1 MNIRF
6 LTKGTDLAAISQAYI
21 EKRLGRL
28 EKLVVETAL
37 FEVEVDQ
44 DKKGLYRVE
53 MMIDAEGKLYRA
65 EETSESIEGGTDM
78 IVDELERQLTQEKD
92 RLTTLRRRG
101 ARSIK
106 KQLVVDKNA
115 RF

>member
-6 LTKGTDLAAISQAYI
+6 LAKGAEVNELSRAYI
-21 EKRLGRL
+21 EKRLLRL
-28 EKLVVETAL
+28 EKLVAEAAL
-37 FEVEVDQ
+37 FEAEVDQ

-53 MMIDAEGKLYRA
+53 IMISTDGDLYRA
-65 EETSESIEGGTDM
+65 EETSVSIEGSTDLV
-78 IVDELERQLTQEKD
+78 VDELERQLTQEKD
-92 RLTTLRRRG
+92 RQTTLERRG

-106 KQLVVDKNA
+106 KSLTIDESA

>member
-1 MNIRF
+1 MNMRF
-6 LTKGTDLAAISQAYI
+6 LTKGVELTDVSRAYI

-28 EKLVVETAL
+28 EKLVAETAL
-37 FEVEVDQ
+37 FEIEVTE

-53 MMIDAEGKLYRA
+53 IMINVEGELYRA
-65 EETSESIEGGTDM
+65 EETAESIEGGTDLV
-78 IVDELERQLTQEKD
+78 VDELERQLTQEKD
-92 RLTTLRRRG
+92 RLTTLERRG

-106 KQLVVDKNA
+106 KKLVVDENA

>member
-1 MNIRF
+1 MNMNF
-6 LTKGTDLAAISQAYI
+6 LAKGMELTSVSRAYI

-28 EKLVVETAL
+28 EKLVSETAL
-37 FEVEVDQ
+37 FEIEVDQ

-53 MMIDAEGKLYRA
+53 VMIDVEGKLYRA
-65 EETSESIEGGTDM
+65 DEVSESVEGSADLV
-78 IVDELERQLTQEKD
+78 VDELERQLTHEKD
-92 RLTTLRRRG
+92 RLTTLERRG

-106 KQLVVDKNA
+106 KKLVIDEDA

>member
-6 LTKGTDLAAISQAYI
+6 LAKGTEVSEVSRGYI

-28 EKLVVETAL
+28 EKLVSETAL

-44 DKKGLYRVE
+44 DKKGFYRVE
-53 MMIDAEGKLYRA
+53 IMINVEGELYRA
-65 EETSESIEGGTDM
+65 EEVSESIEGSTDLV
-78 IVDELERQLTQEKD
+78 VDELERQLTHEKD
-92 RLTTLRRRG
+92 RLTTLERRG

-106 KQLVVDKNA
+106 KSLTIDADA

>member
-1 MNIRF
+1 MRF
-6 LTKGTDLAAISQAYI
+6 LTKGVELTDVSRAYI

-28 EKLVVETAL
+28 EKLVAETAL
-37 FEVEVDQ
+37 FEIEVTE

-53 MMIDAEGKLYRA
+53 IMINVEGELYRA
-65 EETSESIEGGTDM
+65 EETAESIEGGTDLV
-78 IVDELERQLTQEKD
+78 VDELERQLTQEKD
-92 RLTTLRRRG
+92 RLTTLERRG

-106 KQLVVDKNA
+106 KKLVVDENA

>member
-1 MNIRF
+1 MNTRF
-6 LTKGTDLAAISQAYI
+6 LAKGAEVNEVSRAYI

-28 EKLVVETAL
+28 EKLVSETAL

-44 DKKGLYRVE
+44 DKKGFYRVE
-53 MMIDAEGKLYRA
+53 IMINVEGKLYRA
-65 EETSESIEGGTDM
+65 EELSESIEGSTDLT
-78 IVDELERQLTQEKD
+78 VDELERQLAQEKD
-92 RLTTLRRRG
+92 RQTTLERRG

-106 KQLVVDKNA
+106 KNLTIDESA